1 MSVDEFP
8 APEPPPEAEM
18 HPRET
23 GIHRASL
30 AEKAAA
36 VLFCIFC
43 FELGLFLIVYP
54 WLDVWGH
61 NWWFWIRPQWQ
72 PFLSSESF
80 RGAVMG
86 LGFLNVLVGIRE
98 TLRLRHLR

>member
-1 MSVDEFP
+1 MSIGGPP
-8 APEPPPEAEM
+8 AELTPLPHPEETTPP
-18 HPRET
+18 
-23 GIHRASL
+23 RATL

-54 WLDVWGH
+54 WLDIWGR
-61 NWWFWIRPQWQ
+61 NWWFWIRPELGQ
-72 PFLSSESF
+72 FLTGESF
-80 RGAVMG
+80 RGAVTG
-86 LGFLNVLVGIRE
+86 LGILNVLVGVKE

>member
-1 MSVDEFP
+1 MSIDIEG
-8 APEPPPEAEM
+8 PPPE
-18 HPRET
+18 ET
-23 GIHRASL
+23 TPARATL

-54 WLDVWGH
+54 WLDAWGR
-61 NWWFWIRPQWQ
+61 NWWFWLRPEWRQ
-72 PFLSSESF
+72 FLVSESF
-80 RGAVMG
+80 RGAVTG
-86 LGFLNVLVGIRE
+86 LGVLNLFVGIRE